1 MIGYHSTIFVTFQ
14 CEIES
19 GKQLQAR
26 TSAMLSSLQHR
37 VKDAEDFAADKE
49 NKMSRVDVTISSLKK
64 ELQRQIDERQKV
76 EFSLKHHLSVEEENS
91 KRAAEWERKV
101 NIFHP
106 RCI

>member
-1 MIGYHSTIFVTFQ
+1 MRIFAIFQ

-49 NKMSRVDVTISSLKK
+49 NKMSRVDVTVASLKK

-76 EFSLKHHLSVEEENS
+76 EVSLKHHLSVEEENS

-101 NIFHP
+101 NIVLRAHI
-106 RCI
+106 R